1 VAGSFE
7 VGQTIGLGDVR
18 GEIVALQSAATVLR
32 TEDGRLV
39 VRVPNHL
46 LLESMVVVDDPA
58 AAAG

>member
-1 VAGSFE
+1 MAGSFE

-39 VRVPNHL
+39 RVPNHL